1 MTRAVWIAL
10 LLLVAAFGY
19 RAFDSTDTAVHV
31 LAGRE
36 MLETHRVLDSDPFSF
51 TVRGAPWFV
60 NQWIPEIIF
69 AVVHDA
75 FGIRGLVWLRVVLLC
90 ATFGILASA
99 LSGDPRV
106 RLAARVIVLVVALY
120 ASYRLF
126 IVRPL
131 LFSSLFL
138 AILVAILESFRRG
151 GKDRLL
157 LVPLVFAVWV
167 NSHAGYVFGAI
178 LFAATL
184 GAEAIKHF
192 AGGRLGP
199 SLGARAIRRLA
210 LVFAGSIAASVVVA
224 SLVNPRGFRTVLL
237 PFGLLKS
244 DFFLKIIGEYQPAD
258 RTDLFFWILVGILL
272 VGLVAR
278 LISRGP
284 RGSDLTDWMTTLPF
298 AYQAWQTHRVIFP
311 FVIVAAPAAARGLSF
326 LIDSIAAAAR
336 RPRTS
341 RPAAASGVSR
351 ASVAVS
357 AVLAAM
363 LLGLAASR
371 AARDPF
377 FGDGLSPVTYPREAC
392 LRLLR
397 EGRFRGNL
405 FHNDV
410 WAGAVALYGWPRY
423 PLFIDG
429 RLEVYGEPFWRD
441 VYFRVL
447 GCGDG
452 WEKALER
459 YGVNAALLRVGSP
472 GRRDRIGSVL
482 REHPDWALVYWDE
495 LAMLY
500 LRRIPQHAAL
510 IAEREVPQSVDP
522 ENLEVPRL
530 LVNLPGFL
538 LSMNRALAE
547 DSLSVPPLF
556 GAVNAAISL
565 NDRDD
570 DLREAGFS
578 RELGSVWGPEL
589 FAGPARYLPLVRA
602 AAATRIGRNDW
613 RLPWLEGRALLHEG
627 DADGA
632 RHAFERADRQ
642 SGEAFDDVFF
652 DRLRAELAAKQ
663 PEAAQE
669 ILADRVSH
677 RERAPAG
684 DARATAAFV
693 FTAARIFAQHG
704 DGERA
709 RAAYAEAA
717 RLDPSRADYETA
729 RAWSFVVDGR
739 FADAER
745 AAGEALRRFPGDPYL
760 LGTRGWALYQ
770 IGRVAEA
777 ETALREALARLPSN
791 DRAARA
797 AESAHLGEV
806 LLARGAAAEARVL
819 LEAAADDSLDA
830 EMPEVVRARVLLDS
844 LMSQDAGRGGIAP

>member
-19 RAFDSTDTAVHV
+19 RAFDSTDTAVHI

-36 MLETHRVLDSDPFSF
+36 MLATHRVLDSDPFSF

-90 ATFGILASA
+90 ATFGILAA
-99 LSGDPRV
+99 VLRADPRV
-106 RLAARVIVLVVALY
+106 RLPIGVVVLVIALY

-278 LISRGP
+278 LISRGA

-298 AYQAWQTHRVIFP
+298 AYQAWQTHRVVFP

-341 RPAAASGVSR
+341 RPAAASGVPR

-377 FGDGLSPVTYPREAC
+377 FGDGLSPVTYPREPC

-452 WEKALER
+452 WEKVLER
-459 YGVNAALLRVGSP
+459 YGMNAALLRVGSP

-500 LRRIPQHAAL
+500 VRRIPEHEAL
-510 IAEREVPQSVDP
+510 IRERAVPPVVDP
-522 ENLEVPRL
+522 ENLSVPVTVADRAL
-530 LVNLPGFL
+530 FQ
-538 LSMNRALAE
+538 LSMDRALAD
-547 DSLSVPPLF
+547 DSLSVPALF
-556 GAVNAAISL
+556 GAINVAIAL
-565 NDRDD
+565 EDD
-570 DLREAGFS
+570 AVSRRNTREWTGPAP
-578 RELGSVWGPEL
+578 GSPGG
-589 FAGPARYLPLVRA
+589 AARYLPLVRA
-602 AAATRIGRNDW
+602 AAATRVGRNDW
-613 RLPWLEGRALLHEG
+613 RLPWLEGRTLLHEG

-632 RHAFERADRQ
+632 RAAFDRADRL
-642 SGEAFDDVFF
+642 SGGAFDEVFF
-652 DRLRAELAAKQ
+652 DRLRAELAAKR
-663 PEAAQE
+663 PETAQE
-669 ILADRVSH
+669 ILAERARR
-677 RERAPAG
+677 RERASAN

-704 DGERA
+704 DTERA

-745 AAGEALRRFPGDPYL
+745 AAGEALKRFPGDPYL

-770 IGRVAEA
+770 IGRAAEA
-777 ETALREALARLPSN
+777 EAALREALSRLPSD

-797 AESAHLGEV
+797 AESSHLGEV
-806 LLARGAAAEARVL
+806 LLARGAAAEARAL
-819 LEAAADDSLDA
+819 LEAAAADSLDA
-830 EMPEVVRARVLLDS
+830 DLPEIARARALLDS
-844 LMSQDAGRGGIAP
+844 LARSSLQGTTR